1 MLIVRFLFA
10 VALAAAPAARADWPQ
25 WRGPGRD
32 GVVPDAKLPDSWPEG
47 FVPAKVWETT
57 EIPSDHYGGH
67 GSPVIA
73 GGKVFLTLVWH
84 RDVPTNTRILT
95 NRIYGDM
102 GARSTTFSPELRAK
116 FENDRINLSPR
127 LRGKALDD
135 WIKEWMETNMDEKQ
149 RLMLD
154 GWIQQRFKL
163 GKTATPLDDFD
174 RIKPIVDKEF
184 ENVEAL
190 RAWVAEQKWTDPATA
205 EKVLAA
211 VPNTK
216 VVGSDAA
223 LCFDLKDGK
232 ELWRFEAEG
241 HAAGRVASVTP
252 AVAGGRLYTALSTKV
267 YCLEAGTGKVVW
279 SAPVGTKRGIA
290 FSPLVM
296 DGLVIVDTGQLCALD
311 AATGKLVWRN
321 GDFRVGNGSP
331 VPWKDLMLCNAEN
344 GELMGLEVATGT
356 IRWKQPG
363 GGASTPV
370 VSGDVCLALGKAE
383 GHNLSA
389 FQLSKEGARPLW
401 SKGFVARR
409 YDASPIIHG
418 GLAFHL
424 GSNRHLCTDL
434 RTGETKWEVERSSDL
449 SSPLVAGERLLVY
462 ENNGGFLA
470 MVAADPAGHRI
481 LGRAKVGALACATPA
496 LHENLAVLRTRDRIV
511 CYDLSRAAQPNPAP

>member
-1 MLIVRFLFA
+1 MIRSLLAFSFLLLFSPP
-10 VALAAAPAARADWPQ
+10 LHADWPQ

-32 GVVPDAKLPDSWPEG
+32 GVVPNAKLPDSWPEG
-47 FVPAKVWETT
+47 FVPAKVWESS

-95 NRIYGDM
+95 NRIFSDM
-102 GARSTTFSPELRAK
+102 GARTTNFSPELRAK
-116 FENDRINLSPR
+116 FENDRLNLSPR
-127 LRGKALDD
+127 LRGKALDE
-135 WIKEWMETNMDEKQ
+135 WIKTWMETNMDDKQ
-149 RLMLD
+149 KLMLD

-163 GKTATPLDDFD
+163 GKTAIPLDDFD

-190 RAWVAEQKWTDPATA
+190 RAWVAAQTWSDPATA

-216 VVGSDAA
+216 VVGNDAA
-223 LCFDLKDGK
+223 VCFDLKDGK

-252 AVAGGRLYTALSTKV
+252 AVVDDKVYTVLSTKV
-267 YCLEAGTGKVVW
+267 YCFEATTGKVIW
-279 SAPVGTKRGIA
+279 TAPVSTKRGIA
-290 FSPLVM
+290 FSPLIV
-296 DGLVIVDTGQLCALD
+296 DGLLIADAGQLCALD
-311 AATGKLVWRN
+311 AATGALVWKN
-321 GDFRVGNGSP
+321 GEFKVGNGSP
-331 VPWKDLMLCNAEN
+331 VPWKDLILCNAEN
-344 GELMGLEVATGT
+344 GELMGIETATGT
-356 IRWKQPG
+356 VRWKQPG

-370 VSGDVCLALGKAE
+370 VAGDVCLALGKTE

-401 SKGFVARR
+401 TKSFVARR
-409 YDASPIIHG
+409 YDASPVIHN
-418 GLAFHL
+418 GLAYHL

-434 RTGETKWEVERSSDL
+434 QTGETKWEVERSSDL
-449 SSPLVAGERLLVY
+449 SSPLLAGERLLVY

-470 MVAADPAGHRI
+470 MIAADPAGHRI
-481 LGRAKVGALACATPA
+481 LGRAKVGGLGCATPA
-496 LHENLAVLRTRDRIV
+496 LHENLAVIRTKDRLV
-511 CYDLSRAAQPNPAP
+511 CYDLTQPAPVP